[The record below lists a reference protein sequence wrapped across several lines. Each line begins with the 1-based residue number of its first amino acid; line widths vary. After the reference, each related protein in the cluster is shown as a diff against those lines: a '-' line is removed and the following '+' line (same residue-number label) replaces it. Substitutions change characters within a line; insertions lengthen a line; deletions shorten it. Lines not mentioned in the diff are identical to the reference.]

1 MAFRVPA
8 LRIRVRTLAV
18 LVALSALL
26 ISGAIALL
34 DPTGR
39 LVRQLGRDQPAYLR
53 REAAVALGYNLPPWD
68 VEPAISA
75 LIVALKDPSPRV
87 RECAVTGLAGHG
99 QRSIRAVP
107 DMVALLDDDDWS
119 VRYSACAGLGVIA
132 ESGGPERVAAVRAL
146 ESALG
151 DSRPDVR
158 RAAALAL
165 VQLGEAPK
173 SVDTLS
179 DLLRKQDALDRQRL
193 LAELRRVLG
202 KKDRALIPVLQAAAR
217 DQDAKVCDLA
227 RGLLLLFGPPDTTLP
242 VRAEVLPVSPH
253 E

>member
-1 MAFRVPA
+1 MAFRVPT
-8 LRIRVRTLAV
+8 LRIHVRTLAA
-18 LVALSALL
+18 LVALCALL
-26 ISGAIALL
+26 VWGAIALL

-53 REAAVALGYNLPPWD
+53 REAAVALGYNLPPWEI
-68 VEPAISA
+68 EPAISA

-87 RECAVTGLAGHG
+87 RECAVTGLAAHG
-99 QRSIRAVP
+99 QRSLRAVP
-107 DMVALLDDDDWS
+107 EMVALLDDDDWS

-132 ESGGPERVAAVRAL
+132 ESGGPERAAAVRAL

-151 DSRPDVR
+151 DARPDVR
-158 RAAALAL
+158 GAAALAL
-165 VQLGEAPK
+165 IRLGEAPK

-179 DLLRKQDALDRQRL
+179 DLLRKQDALARQRL
-193 LAELRRVLG
+193 LGELRQVLD

-217 DQDAKVCDLA
+217 DQDTTVRDQA
-227 RGLLLLFGPPDTTLP
+227 RALLLLFGPPDTTLP
-242 VRAEVLPVSPH
+242 VRAEVLPVSAH